1 MTFNLQPQRFP
12 QLELNCYTRIQFRF
26 GRPIA
31 VRLTS
36 CFSLFRSWRM
46 SLLVVA
52 LATFSHWGQAAAI
65 DIHEFANDTER
76 DRYQSFIDD
85 MRCPKCQN
93 QNLSGSDSPIAKDLR
108 NELYIQIKDGRSD
121 QEIVS
126 FMVERYGEFI
136 LYKPRLS
143 PATIAL
149 WSLPIVLL
157 LLGAGILTSIIR
169 RRRLA
174 NNEVADLPLSADEQ
188 ARLQALLKKSPSVTN
203 NNEEPKA

>member
-1 MTFNLQPQRFP
+1 M
-12 QLELNCYTRIQFRF
+12 
-26 GRPIA
+26 
-31 VRLTS
+31 RLTS

-52 LATFSHWGQAAAI
+52 LVTFSYWGQAAVEV
-65 DIHEFANDTER
+65 HEFASDV
-76 DRYQSFIDD
+76 DRKRYDAFIDD

-108 NELYIQIKDGRSD
+108 NELYLQINDGRSD
-121 QEIVS
+121 QEIVN

-136 LYKPRLS
+136 LYKPRLT
-143 PATIAL
+143 PATIVL

-157 LLGAGILTSIIR
+157 LLGAGILTAIIR